1 MTIAIC
7 QREECPMKNRICVL
21 GHASLCPG
29 DSNPGTV
36 RMTPGGVGRNIAEN
50 LARMGFQV
58 ELMAPLGND
67 GFASLLR
74 QACMQDGIGLSLAP
88 SLPMASSVYLCLM
101 DGRGDMY
108 AAVNDMAL
116 CESLSVGQ
124 LPLDALPAFHG
135 VVLDAN
141 LPGPVLEAA
150 ARQAAGPLIADPV
163 SAQKAERLLPLL
175 PQLAAIKPN
184 RMEAA
189 RLTGESDPAKAAAAL
204 CQMGVQR
211 AFVSAGASGL
221 YYCGQGQ
228 AGMLPSRALT
238 LCNATGAGDS
248 ATAAIAAGCVLGWD
262 METIACFAC
271 RVAALT
277 LQSPRAVSPQ
287 LSPSLLQA

>member
-1 MTIAIC
+1 
-7 QREECPMKNRICVL
+7 
-21 GHASLCPG
+21 
-29 DSNPGTV
+29 
-36 RMTPGGVGRNIAEN
+36 
-50 LARMGFQV
+50 
-58 ELMAPLGND
+58 
-67 GFASLLR
+67 
-74 QACMQDGIGLSLAP
+74 
-88 SLPMASSVYLCLM
+88 MASSVYLCLM

-124 LPLDALPAFHG
+124 LPLDALPAFDG

-150 ARQAAGPLIADPV
+150 ARQATGPLVADPV

-248 ATAAIAAGCVLGWD
+248 ATGPDPAKPQGRKPPAFPQPAAGVKPIVINLPMNGGY
-262 METIACFAC
+262 
-271 RVAALT
+271 
-277 LQSPRAVSPQ
+277 
-287 LSPSLLQA
+287 SL

>member
-1 MTIAIC
+1 
-7 QREECPMKNRICVL
+7 MKNRICVL
-21 GHASLCPG
+21 GGMNMDITGAPHASLCPG

-58 ELMAPLGND
+58 ELVAPWATTVSPPFCARPVCRTASASASPPPYPWLPACT
-67 GFASLLR
+67 FASWT
-74 QACMQDGIGLSLAP
+74 AG
-88 SLPMASSVYLCLM
+88 
-101 DGRGDMY
+101 GDMY

-124 LPLDALPAFHG
+124 LPLDALPAFGG

-150 ARQAAGPLIADPV
+150 ARQATGPLVADPV

-262 METIACFAC
+262 METIARFAC

-287 LSPSLLQA
+287 LTPSLLQA

>member
-1 MTIAIC
+1 
-7 QREECPMKNRICVL
+7 MKNRICVL
-21 GHASLCPG
+21 GGMNMDITGAPHASLCPG

-67 GFASLLR
+67 GFATLLR
-74 QACMQDGIGLSLAP
+74 QACLQDGIGLSLAP

-124 LPLDALPAFHG
+124 LPLDALPAFDG

-150 ARQAAGPLIADPV
+150 ARQATGPLVADPV

-189 RLTGESDPAKAAAAL
+189 RLTGESDPAKPPQPCAKWG
-204 CQMGVQR
+204 CNGRSYPQ
-211 AFVSAGASGL
+211 AGPSGL
-221 YYCGQGQ
+221 YVIAARA
-228 AGMLPSRALT
+228 AGMLPSRALH
-238 LCNATGAGDS
+238 LCNATAPGIAPPPPLQRAASWAGIWKPS
-248 ATAAIAAGCVLGWD
+248 PASPAGW
-262 METIACFAC
+262 
-271 RVAALT
+271 
-277 LQSPRAVSPQ
+277 QP
-287 LSPSLLQA
+287 

>member
-1 MTIAIC
+1 
-7 QREECPMKNRICVL
+7 MKKRICVL
-21 GHASLCPG
+21 GGINMDITGAPHGPLCPG

-50 LARMGFQV
+50 LARMGFDV
-58 ELMAPLGND
+58 ELMSPLGND
-67 GFASLLR
+67 GFATLLR
-74 QACMQDGIGLSLAP
+74 QSCAQDGIGLAFAP

-124 LPLDALPAFHG
+124 LPLDALPSFDG

-150 ARQAAGPLIADPV
+150 ARQVKGPLIADPV

-175 PQLAAIKPN
+175 PYLDAIKPN

-189 RLTGESDPAKAAAAL
+189 RLTGENDPAKAAAAL
-204 CQMGVQR
+204 CRMGAQR
-211 AFVSAGASGL
+211 AFVSAGPAGM

-228 AGMLPSRALT
+228 AGVLPSRVLT

-262 METIACFAC
+262 MEKTVHFAC

-287 LSPSLLQA
+287 LTPNILQD

>member
-1 MTIAIC
+1 
-7 QREECPMKNRICVL
+7 MKNRICVL
-21 GHASLCPG
+21 GGMNMDITGAPHASLCPG

-58 ELMAPLGND
+58 ELVAPLGND
-67 GFASLLR
+67 GFATLLR

-124 LPLDALPAFHG
+124 LPLDALPAFGG

-150 ARQAAGPLIADPV
+150 APAGNRPPRRGPRLRPEGGTAPSPAAPI
-163 SAQKAERLLPLL
+163 
-175 PQLAAIKPN
+175 AAIKP
-184 RMEAA
+184 
-189 RLTGESDPAKAAAAL
+189 TGWRRPGSPGKATRQRPPQPCAKWGCNGRSYPQGPRGCTIAAKARPV
-204 CQMGVQR
+204 CCPPGR
-211 AFVSAGASGL
+211 
-221 YYCGQGQ
+221 
-228 AGMLPSRALT
+228 
-238 LCNATGAGDS
+238 
-248 ATAAIAAGCVLGWD
+248 
-262 METIACFAC
+262 
-271 RVAALT
+271 
-277 LQSPRAVSPQ
+277 
-287 LSPSLLQA
+287 

>member
-1 MTIAIC
+1 
-7 QREECPMKNRICVL
+7 MKNRICVL
-21 GHASLCPG
+21 GGMNMDITGAPHASLCPG

-150 ARQAAGPLIADPV
+150 ARQAAAELASDRAD
-163 SAQKAERLLPLL
+163 L
-175 PQLAAIKPN
+175 
-184 RMEAA
+184 EAFIDS
-189 RLTGESDPAKAAAAL
+189 LNFPPY
-204 CQMGVQR
+204 
-211 AFVSAGASGL
+211 AFT
-221 YYCGQGQ
+221 Q
-228 AGMLPSRALT
+228 
-238 LCNATGAGDS
+238 D
-248 ATAAIAAGCVLGWD
+248 
-262 METIACFAC
+262 E
-271 RVAALT
+271 
-277 LQSPRAVSPQ
+277 
-287 LSPSLLQA
+287 